1 MRVVIAEDNV
11 LLSSGLELL
20 LNSQGFEVVAI
31 AADAPAFLAA
41 VEEHRPDVT
50 IVDVRLPPSFRDE
63 GVRAAVRAR
72 RDRPGLPVLVLS
84 QYVEQ
89 EYASRLLADAR
100 GGIGYLLKD
109 RVSRIGEF
117 TDALRRVA
125 AGGTAMDPEVIA
137 QLLARGDPVD
147 ALTAR
152 EREVLALMA
161 EGHDNATIARRLVVT
176 ENAVHKHIGGVFLK
190 LGLSAGDSG
199 HRRVLAVLAYLRRH
213 GDAAPAPTGAGPG
226 PDRCRPGAGQE
237 GAAGSR

>member
-20 LNSQGFEVVAI
+20 LNSQGFEVAAI
-31 AADAPAFLAA
+31 AIDAEGFLAA
-41 VEEHRPDVT
+41 VETHRPDVT

-63 GVRAAVRAR
+63 GIRAAIQAR
-72 RDRPGLPVLVLS
+72 HDHPGLPVLVLS

-89 EYASRLLADAR
+89 EYASRLLADAQ

-109 RVSRIGEF
+109 RVSRVAEF

-125 AGGTAMDPEVIA
+125 DGGTAMDPEVIA
-137 QLLARGDPVD
+137 QLIARGDPID

-152 EREVLALMA
+152 ERQVLALMA
-161 EGHDNATIARRLVVT
+161 EGHDNETIAKRLVVSD
-176 ENAVHKHIGGVFLK
+176 NAVHKHIGNVFLK

-199 HRRVLAVLAYLRRH
+199 HRRVRAVLAYLRRH
-213 GDAAPAPTGAGPG
+213 GV
-226 PDRCRPGAGQE
+226 
-237 GAAGSR
+237 S